1 MHESFHKIEV
11 EKEGLAAD
19 YQNNITF
26 MTQQIAKL
34 TTSNDTKNAELKR
47 LFEELHT
54 SKRKFEED
62 LKEVEQKN
70 KEQRKIYEED
80 K

>member
-1 MHESFHKIEV
+1 
-11 EKEGLAAD
+11 
-19 YQNNITF
+19 

-34 TTSNDTKNAELKR
+34 TTANETKNAELKK
-47 LFEELHT
+47 LFEEMHT

-70 KEQRKIYEED
+70 KEQRKVFED
-80 K
+80 EKERDRKER